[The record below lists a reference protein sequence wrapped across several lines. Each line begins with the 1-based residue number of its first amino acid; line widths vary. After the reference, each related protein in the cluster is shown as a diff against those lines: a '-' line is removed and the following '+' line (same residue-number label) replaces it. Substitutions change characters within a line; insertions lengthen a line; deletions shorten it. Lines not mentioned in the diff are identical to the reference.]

1 MHGFGLVAG
10 RIRRETLGS
19 RLLCTLR
26 TTSRRPVQVTP
37 PMLWNEVLV
46 MLLLILVNGF
56 FALSEM
62 ALVAA
67 KRARLQTAAEQGRA
81 GAKSALALL
90 EDPTSLLSSIQICI
104 TLIALVTGIYSGA
117 SFAGPLEAVMVR
129 HTDIPIEFAEK
140 TAYGIVVLLVTYVSL
155 TIGELVPKRVAL
167 LHAESLAMFVAP
179 IMRLLAKIM
188 APGVWL
194 LGVTVNTVLK
204 LLPISSAPQA
214 AVTEDDVR
222 SLVAEGTRA
231 GVFLASERRL
241 LEGVMALAER
251 KVGSIMIPRQDV
263 IWLDIE
269 DPIEELWQQAKDSG
283 HARFLIAREKLENL
297 LGMIT
302 LADLS
307 EAVHRGKLDA
317 DRDLEPPLHI
327 PDSISVLQLLDQ
339 FQRSSTHL
347 AVVTDEY
354 GEIEG
359 ITTPIDIL
367 KAIAGELPELGSRER
382 PEALQR
388 DDGSWL
394 VDGHLPIEELQRRL
408 NRRDMVGK
416 DYHTVA
422 GFVLARLGRI
432 PKAGDTVTWRDL
444 KVEIMDMDGVRIDKI
459 LLSTV
464 AEPSRRARH

>member
-1 MHGFGLVAG
+1 MP
-10 RIRRETLGS
+10 S
-19 RLLCTLR
+19 
-26 TTSRRPVQVTP
+26 SD
-37 PMLWNEVLV
+37 VLV
-46 MLLLILVNGF
+46 LLLLILLNGF

-67 KRARLQTAAEQGRA
+67 KRARLQTAADQGKP
-81 GAKSALALL
+81 GAKSALALMG
-90 EDPTSLLSSIQICI
+90 DPTLLLSAIQIGI
-104 TLIALVTGIYSGA
+104 TLISFATGIYSA
-117 SFAGPLEAVMVR
+117 AKFTGPLAGWLVEL
-129 HTDIPIEFAEK
+129 DIPGRYAEK
-140 TAYGIVVLLVTYVSL
+140 TATSVVVLIVTFISL

-167 LHAESLAMFVAP
+167 LHAETLAMFVAP
-179 IMRLLAKIM
+179 IMRLFATLM
-188 APGVWL
+188 APLVWL
-194 LGVTVNTVLK
+194 LRLTVHAILK
-204 LLPISSAPQA
+204 ILPVSSAPQA

-222 SLVAEGTRA
+222 ALVAEGTTA

-241 LEGVMALAER
+241 LEGVLALADR

-269 DPIEELWQQAKDSG
+269 DPIEALWQQAKDSG
-283 HARFLIAREKLENL
+283 HARFLIAREKLDNL

-307 EAVHRGKLDA
+307 EAVHRGRLDP
-317 DRDLEPPLHI
+317 DKDLEPPLHI

-382 PEALQR
+382 AEATQR
-388 DDGSWL
+388 SDGSWL

-408 NRRDMVGK
+408 NRRDMVGR

-432 PKAGDTVTWRDL
+432 PKAGDVLTWRDL

-459 LLSTV
+459 LLSKVEST
-464 AEPSRRARH
+464 AAARR

>member
-1 MHGFGLVAG
+1 MLSNEILV
-10 RIRRETLGS
+10 I
-19 RLLCTLR
+19 
-26 TTSRRPVQVTP
+26 
-37 PMLWNEVLV
+37 
-46 MLLLILVNGF
+46 LLLILLNGF

-67 KRARLQTAAEQGRA
+67 KRSRLQLAAEQGKS
-81 GAKSALALL
+81 GAKSALALM
-90 EDPTSLLSSIQICI
+90 EDPTSLLSSVQICI
-104 TLIALVTGIYSGA
+104 TLISLVTGMYSGA
-117 SFAGPLEAVMVR
+117 SFAAPLQDVIVR
-129 HTDIPIEFAEK
+129 DTGVSADLAEQL
-140 TAYGIVVLLVTYVSL
+140 AYGIVVLLVTYVSL

-167 LHAESLAMFVAP
+167 LHAEPLAIFVAP
-179 IMRLLAKIM
+179 IMRVLARIM
-188 APGVWL
+188 APLVWL
-194 LGVTVNTVLK
+194 LRATVEAVLK
-204 LLPISSAPQA
+204 LLPISSAPQV

-222 SLVAEGTRA
+222 ALVAEGTRA

-241 LEGVMALAER
+241 LEGVMALADR

-263 IWLDIE
+263 IWLDID
-269 DPIEELWQQAKDSG
+269 DPVEQLWQQAKESG
-283 HARFLIAREKLENL
+283 HARFLVAREKLDNL
-297 LGMIT
+297 IGMIS

-307 EAVHRGKLDA
+307 EVLHRGRLEPEK
-317 DRDLEPPLHI
+317 DLEPPLHI

-382 PEALQR
+382 PEAIQR
-388 DDGSWL
+388 SDGSWL
-394 VDGHLPIEELQRRL
+394 VDGHLSIEELQRRL
-408 NRRDMVGK
+408 NRRDMVGR

-432 PKAGDTVTWRDL
+432 PKAGDVVTWRDL
-444 KVEIMDMDGVRIDKI
+444 KIEIVDMDGVRIDKI
-459 LLSTV
+459 LLTPVPESG
-464 AEPSRRARH
+464 RRTR

>member
-1 MHGFGLVAG
+1 ML
-10 RIRRETLGS
+10 S
-19 RLLCTLR
+19 RD
-26 TTSRRPVQVTP
+26 
-37 PMLWNEVLV
+37 VLIL
-46 MLLLILVNGF
+46 LLLILLNGF

-67 KRARLQTAAEQGRA
+67 KKARLQAAAEQGRP
-81 GAKSALALL
+81 GAKWALALMA
-90 EDPTSLLSSIQICI
+90 DPTSLLSAIQIGI
-104 TLIALVTGIYSGA
+104 TVISFATGIYSTNV
-117 SFAGPLEAVMVR
+117 FADPLAAQLVNLGL
-129 HTDIPIEFAEK
+129 PAEFAEE
-140 TAYGIVVLLVTYVSL
+140 TAYVVVVLLVTFVSL
-155 TIGELVPKRVAL
+155 ILGELMPKRVAL
-167 LHAESLAMFVAP
+167 LHAESLATFVAP
-179 IMRLLAKIM
+179 AMRLFATVM
-188 APGVWL
+188 VPFVWL
-194 LGVTVNTVLK
+194 LRVTVNRLLR

-222 SLVAEGTRA
+222 ALVAEGTSA

-241 LEGVMALAER
+241 LEGVLALADR
-251 KVGSIMIPRQDV
+251 KVGSIMVPRQDV

-269 DPIEELWQQAKDSG
+269 EPLEVLWQRAKESG
-283 HARFLIAREKLENL
+283 HARFLVAREKFDNL

-307 EAVHRGKLDA
+307 EALHRGELDPEK
-317 DRDLEPPLHI
+317 DLDPPLHI

-367 KAIAGELPELGSRER
+367 KAIAGELPDLGSRER
-382 PEALQR
+382 AEYVQR
-388 DDGSWL
+388 EDGSWL
-394 VDGHLPIEELQRRL
+394 VDGHMPIEELQQRL
-408 NRRDMVGK
+408 GRRDMGGR

-432 PKAGDTVTWRDL
+432 PKAGDTLTWRDL
-444 KVEIMDMDGVRIDKI
+444 KIEIMDMDGVRIDKI
-459 LLSTV
+459 LLRKQAGSI
-464 AEPSRRARH
+464 P

>member
-1 MHGFGLVAG
+1 MGPAG
-10 RIRRETLGS
+10 MYTLG
-19 RLLCTLR
+19 TYAAGQ
-26 TTSRRPVQVTP
+26 VQPSMSSSIV
-37 PMLWNEVLV
+37 VV
-46 MLLLILVNGF
+46 LLLVLLNGF
-56 FALSEM
+56 FVMSEM
-62 ALVAA
+62 ALVSA
-67 KRARLQTAAEQGRA
+67 KRSRLQTAAEQGRA
-81 GAKSALALL
+81 GAKSAISLL
-90 EDPTSLLSSIQICI
+90 EDPTTFLSAIQIGI
-104 TLIALVTGIYSGA
+104 TLITIFTGLYSA
-117 SFAGPLEAVMVR
+117 ATFAAPLATTLSAQGVPAKYADDVA
-129 HTDIPIEFAEK
+129 T
-140 TAYGIVVLLVTYVSL
+140 GIVVVLITFL
-155 TIGELVPKRVAL
+155 TLIVGELIPKRVAL
-167 LHAESLAMFVAP
+167 LHAEPLALRVAP
-179 IMRLLAKIM
+179 IMRLFATVT
-188 APGVWL
+188 APLVWL
-194 LGVTVNTVLK
+194 LRVAVNAFLK
-204 LLPISSAPQA
+204 ILPVSAAPQA

-222 SLVAEGTRA
+222 AMVAEGTRS

-241 LEGVMALAER
+241 VEGVLALAER

-269 DPIEELWQQAKDSG
+269 DPIESLWQQAKASG
-283 HARFLIAREKLENL
+283 HARFLIAREKFENL

-302 LADLS
+302 LANLS
-307 EAVHRGKLDA
+307 EAVHRGVLDA

-339 FQRSSTHL
+339 FQKSSTHL

-382 PEALQR
+382 PELTQR
-388 DDGSWL
+388 ENGSWL

-408 NRRDMVGK
+408 NRRDMVGR

-432 PKAGDTVTWRDL
+432 PKAGDTLTWRDL

-459 LLSTV
+459 LLTKIEDKKSDL
-464 AEPSRRARH
+464 

>member
-1 MHGFGLVAG
+1 ML
-10 RIRRETLGS
+10 S
-19 RLLCTLR
+19 RD
-26 TTSRRPVQVTP
+26 
-37 PMLWNEVLV
+37 VLIL
-46 MLLLILVNGF
+46 LLLILLNGF

-67 KRARLQTAAEQGRA
+67 KKVRLQTAAEQGRA
-81 GAKSALALL
+81 GARSALALMA
-90 EDPTSLLSSIQICI
+90 DPTTLLSAIQIGI
-104 TLIALVTGIYSGA
+104 TVISFATGIYSTNVFAEPLAQKLIGLGMHV
-117 SFAGPLEAVMVR
+117 SFADDVATVVVIL
-129 HTDIPIEFAEK
+129 
-140 TAYGIVVLLVTYVSL
+140 IVTFVSL
-155 TIGELVPKRVAL
+155 ILGELMPKRVAL
-167 LHAESLAMFVAP
+167 LHAESLAIAVAP
-179 IMRLLAKIM
+179 PMRLFATVM
-188 APGVWL
+188 VPFVWL
-194 LGVTVNTVLK
+194 LRVTVNRLLK

-222 SLVAEGTRA
+222 ALVAEGTSA

-241 LEGVMALAER
+241 LEGVLALADR
-251 KVGSIMIPRQDV
+251 KVGSIMIPRQDI

-269 DPIEELWQQAKDSG
+269 EPIEVLWQRAKESG
-283 HARFLIAREKLENL
+283 HARFLVAREKFDNL

-307 EAVHRGKLDA
+307 EALHRGELDS

-367 KAIAGELPELGSRER
+367 KAIAGELPDLGSRER
-382 PEALQR
+382 AEWIQR
-388 DDGSWL
+388 EDGSFL
-394 VDGHLPIEELQRRL
+394 VDGHMPIEELQQRL
-408 NRRDMVGK
+408 ARRDMGGR

-432 PKAGDTVTWRDL
+432 PKAGDTLTWRDL
-444 KVEIMDMDGVRIDKI
+444 KIEIVDMDGVRIDKI
-459 LLSTV
+459 LLRKQPGV
-464 AEPSRRARH
+464 

>member
-1 MHGFGLVAG
+1 M
-10 RIRRETLGS
+10 IS
-19 RLLCTLR
+19 RD
-26 TTSRRPVQVTP
+26 
-37 PMLWNEVLV
+37 VLIL
-46 MLLLILVNGF
+46 LLLILLNGF

-67 KRARLQTAAEQGRA
+67 KRARLQAAAEQGRA
-81 GAKSALALL
+81 GAKSALALMA
-90 EDPTSLLSSIQICI
+90 DPTTLLSAIQIGI
-104 TLIALVTGIYSGA
+104 TLISLITGIYSA
-117 SFAGPLEAVMVR
+117 NV
-129 HTDIPIEFAEK
+129 FAEPLARLFVDLGVPARFAEEG
-140 TAYGIVVLLVTYVSL
+140 AYVVVVLMVTFVSL
-155 TIGELVPKRVAL
+155 ILGELVPKRVAL

-179 IMRLLAKIM
+179 IMRLFATGM
-188 APGVWL
+188 APAVWML
-194 LGVTVNTVLK
+194 RATVNGFLK

-222 SLVAEGTRA
+222 ALVAEGTTA

-241 LEGVMALAER
+241 LEGVLALADR

-269 DPIEELWQQAKDSG
+269 EPVAVLWQRAKESG
-283 HARFLIAREKLENL
+283 HARFLVAREKLDNL

-307 EAVHRGKLDA
+307 EALHRGRLDP
-317 DRDLEPPLHI
+317 DKDLDPPLHI

-367 KAIAGELPELGSRER
+367 KAIAGELPDLGSRER
-382 PEALQR
+382 AEWTVR
-388 DDGSWL
+388 EDGSWL
-394 VDGHLPIEELQRRL
+394 VDGHMPIEELQQRL
-408 NRRDMVGK
+408 GRRDMGGR

-432 PKAGDTVTWRDL
+432 PKAGDTLTWRDL
-444 KVEIMDMDGVRIDKI
+444 KIEIMDMDGVRIDKI
-459 LLSTV
+459 LLSRSV
-464 AEPSRRARH
+464 PKG